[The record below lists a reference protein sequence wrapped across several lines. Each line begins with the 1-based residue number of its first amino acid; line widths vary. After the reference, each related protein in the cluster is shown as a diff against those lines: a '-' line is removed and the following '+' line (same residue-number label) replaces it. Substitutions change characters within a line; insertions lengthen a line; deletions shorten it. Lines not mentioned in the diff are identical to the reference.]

1 MNEELN
7 IKIKIDTSPIT
18 PAINKLKNDISNV
31 NKTLGG
37 SKTSGLNKSMAATT
51 ASSKQLSQSIDK
63 IQATVKNISSGI
75 GGWDFLKAITG
86 AKLLGKAFD
95 KILTSLDGGNGFF
108 SLAIDSFKPSSEV
121 YEYLDWEGME
131 GAWNNFNA
139 FMIDGIDQVRMNI
152 ANAFLKMAR
161 YVRKIPLPKE
171 LDSFFSKLNDTISP
185 KMAIVANGIEKAI
198 KRVFNTLSK
207 VKNFKMPSINDIT
220 NSFVKLGKSI
230 KDIGPNMR
238 KFGANVFSSM
248 SKGLSNLSMSSK
260 SYSKK
265 LAAQIA
271 TSGAA
276 LVGLT
281 VAAGVFAGVGISAAL
296 SVSKLGKEITNSA
309 NRFGFS
315 TKAFQEWSYIM
326 ERSGSTVENLRDLL
340 ENLNSEQGEV
350 ITGSEDAAQN
360 FRNLGISA
368 EEVAKMDSQTLFE
381 TVITRLQGIEDS
393 ALRSGYA
400 YELFGDQASRLMNI
414 INMSSSEMGAMINQY
429 HLLGGAMSGELI
441 ESSSRL
447 QGSIAGM
454 RQAWQGISNT
464 MAAVFIPVVQA
475 VVNWITKAIVIVNLF
490 LKSIFGL
497 DLKSTAKG
505 TEKAATSANKY
516 TGGLKAATK
525 AAEQLKRTTMGFDEL
540 NIVQDPNKGSGGADT
555 GSNSAG
561 FGGDMPSVDDSLLNM
576 DNLNLDSM
584 YAWFEKYKGL
594 IAQITTWSLIVIG
607 VILAVIGAFSL
618 NIPLLM
624 LGASMAG
631 LGIAVGFKSEA
642 FFETWDYLKVVIKAV
657 CEAVGLDVET
667 TTQIIATAF
676 EVVWII
682 IQGIFN
688 AMVATLGV
696 VWETIKGIVSTGL
709 AFIIGLLQ
717 TTWAFI
723 SAGLNIGVSFFNLIC
738 SAIGGIFAILGN
750 LITGDFKGAL
760 DAVMRVWD
768 KAKDFFKA
776 VWDGIAGIFSSVVNW
791 FGNTFAAAWNAITK
805 VFNKAGDFFRGIW
818 NTIKG
823 IFTSIGGATGEAVS
837 RAFSSAINWILEK
850 ATNIINGFVS
860 AINAAIG
867 IINKIPGVKIQKLSR
882 IQVPRLAEGGIATRS
897 VLANIGEAGK
907 EAVLPLENN
916 TEWMDTLADKIAAR
930 NSGPTKIVL
939 QVGEKEL
946 GWATIDS
953 INSITKQTGA
963 IQLTL

>member
-7 IKIKIDTSPIT
+7 IKIKVDTSAIT
-18 PAINKLKNDISNV
+18 PAVNKLKNEVSNV

-37 SKTSGLNKSMAATT
+37 FKTSGLNKSMAATT

-63 IQATVKNISSGI
+63 IQTTVKNISSGI
-75 GGWDFLKAITG
+75 GGWDFVKAITG

-95 KILTSLDGGNGFF
+95 KILSSLDGGNGFL
-108 SLAIDSFKPSSEV
+108 SNAIESFNPNSDIM
-121 YEYLDWEGME
+121 DWEGMDA
-131 GAWNNFNA
+131 AWNNFNISIIEG
-139 FMIDGIDQVRMNI
+139 FDQVRINI
-152 ANAFLKMAR
+152 ANAFTDMAR
-161 YVRKIPLPKE
+161 YVKKIPLPKE

-185 KMAIVANGIEKAI
+185 KMAIVANGIEKAV
-198 KRVFNTLSK
+198 KRVFNTLRK

-220 NSFVKLGKSI
+220 NSFVKMGKSI

-238 KFGANVFSSM
+238 NFGAGVFSSM
-248 SKGLSNLSMSSK
+248 SKGLNSFSLKATASR
-260 SYSKK
+260 
-265 LAAQIA
+265 AAIA
-271 TSGAA
+271 ASGAA
-276 LVGLT
+276 LTGLT
-281 VAAGVFAGVGISAAL
+281 IAAGVFSGVGISAAL
-296 SVSKLGKEITNSA
+296 SVSKLGKEIVNSA

-326 ERSGSTVENLRDLL
+326 EKSGSTVENLRDLL

-368 EEVAKMDSQTLFE
+368 EEAVSMDSQTLFE
-381 TVITRLQGIEDS
+381 TVIARLQGIED
-393 ALRSGYA
+393 ATLRSGYA

-475 VVNWITKAIVIVNLF
+475 VVNWITKAFVVVNLF

-505 TEKAATSANKY
+505 TEKAATSAGKY

-540 NIVQDPNKGSGGADT
+540 NIVQNPNKGGGSADT

-607 VILAVIGAFSL
+607 VILAVIGAFSM
-618 NIPLLM
+618 NVPLFI
-624 LGASMAG
+624 LGASLAG
-631 LGIAVGFKSEA
+631 LGITMGFKSEA
-642 FFETWDYLKVVIKAV
+642 FFETWNYLQVVIQAV
-657 CEAVGLDVET
+657 CEAIGLDVET
-667 TTQIIATAF
+667 TTQIIAKAF
-676 EVVWII
+676 EVVWIV
-682 IQGIFN
+682 IQGIFDV
-688 AMVATLGV
+688 MVATIGV
-696 VWETIKGIVSTGL
+696 VWETIKGVVSVGL

-723 SAGLNIGVSFFNLIC
+723 SAGLNIGLAFFDLIC
-738 SAIGGIFAILGN
+738 SLIGGIFVVLGN
-750 LITGDFKGAL
+750 LITGNFEGAWK
-760 DAVMRVWD
+760 AVSKVWD
-768 KAKDFFKA
+768 KAIDFFKA
-776 VWDGIAGIFSSVVNW
+776 IWDGIAKIFSSVVNW

-805 VFNKAGDFFRGIW
+805 VFNKAGDFFKGIW

-837 RAFSSAINWILEK
+837 KAFSSAINWILDR
-850 ATNIINGFVS
+850 AASIINGFVS
-860 AINAAIG
+860 AINGAIG
-867 IINKIPGVKIQKLSR
+867 IINKIPGVEIRRLSR
-882 IQVPRLAEGGIATRS
+882 IEVPRLAEGGIATRS

-907 EAVLPLENN
+907 EAVLPLEYN

-930 NSGPTKIVL
+930 NGGPTKVVL
-939 QVGEKEL
+939 KVGEKEL

>member
-18 PAINKLKNDISNV
+18 PAINKLKNQVSNV

-95 KILTSLDGGNGFF
+95 KILTATDGGNGFF
-108 SLAIDSFKPSSEV
+108 ANAIESFKPNSDIIE
-121 YEYLDWEGME
+121 WEGMDA
-131 GAWNNFNA
+131 AWNNFNA
-139 FMIDGIDQVRMNI
+139 FMIEGIDQVRINI
-152 ANAFLKMAR
+152 ANAFVDMAR
-161 YVRKIPLPKE
+161 YVKKIPLPKE

-207 VKNFKMPSINDIT
+207 VKNFKIPSINDIT
-220 NSFVKLGKSI
+220 NSFVKMGKSI

-238 KFGANVFSSM
+238 KFGANIFSSM
-248 SKGLSNLSMSSK
+248 SKGLNSFSLSAK
-260 SYSKK
+260 EGT
-265 LAAQIA
+265 AAVA
-271 TSGAA
+271 ASGAA

-281 VAAGVFAGVGISAAL
+281 VAAGVFTGVGISAAL

-315 TKAFQEWSYIM
+315 TKAFQEWSYMM

-505 TEKAATSANKY
+505 TEKAATSAGKY

-642 FFETWDYLKVVIKAV
+642 FFETWDYLKVVIKSV

-696 VWETIKGIVSTGL
+696 VWETIKGIVSVGL
-709 AFIIGLLQ
+709 AYITGLLQ
-717 TTWAFI
+717 TTWAYI
-723 SAGLNIGVSFFNLIC
+723 SAGLNIGLAFFDLIC
-738 SAIGGIFAILGN
+738 SAIGGIFVILGN
-750 LITGDFKGAL
+750 LITGNFEGAWN
-760 DAVMRVWD
+760 AVSKVWD

-776 VWDGIAGIFSSVVNW
+776 VWDGIASIFSSVVNW

-805 VFNKAGDFFRGIW
+805 VFNQAGDFFRGIW

-823 IFTSIGGATGEAVS
+823 IFTSIGGAAGEAVS
-837 RAFSSAINWILEK
+837 KAFSSAINWILDK

-867 IINKIPGVKIQKLSR
+867 IINKIPGVKIQRLSR

>member
-7 IKIKIDTSPIT
+7 IKIKIDTSAIT
-18 PAINKLKNDISNV
+18 PAVNKIKNEMSNV

-63 IQATVKNISSGI
+63 IQTTVKNISSGI
-75 GGWDFLKAITG
+75 SGWDFLKAITG

-108 SLAIDSFKPSSEV
+108 ANAIESFKPNSDIIE
-121 YEYLDWEGME
+121 WEGMDA
-131 GAWNNFNA
+131 AWNNFN
-139 FMIDGIDQVRMNI
+139 ISVIEGIDQIRINI
-152 ANAFLKMAR
+152 ANAFVNMAR
-161 YVRKIPLPKE
+161 YIKKIPLPKE
-171 LDSFFSKLNDTISP
+171 LDSFFSRLNDTISP
-185 KMAIVANGIEKAI
+185 KMAIVASGIEKSI

-220 NSFVKLGKSI
+220 NSFVKMGKSI

-248 SKGLSNLSMSSK
+248 SKGLNSFSLSA
-260 SYSKK
+260 KK
-265 LAAQIA
+265 GTAAVA
-271 TSGAA
+271 ASGAA

-281 VAAGVFAGVGISAAL
+281 VAAGIFAGVGISAAL

-315 TKAFQEWSYIM
+315 TKAFQEWSYMM

-381 TVITRLQGIEDS
+381 TVITRLQGIED
-393 ALRSGYA
+393 ATLRSGYA

-429 HLLGGAMSGELI
+429 NLLGGAMSGELI
-441 ESSSRL
+441 ESSTRL

-454 RQAWQGISNT
+454 KQAWQGISNT

-475 VVNWITKAIVIVNLF
+475 VVNWITKAFVVVNLF
-490 LKSIFGL
+490 FKSIFGL

-505 TEKAATSANKY
+505 TEKALNSTKQY
-516 TGGLKAATK
+516 TGGLKSATK

-540 NIVQDPNKGSGGADT
+540 NIVQDPNKGGGADT

-594 IAQITTWSLIVIG
+594 IAQITTWSLIIIG
-607 VILAVIGAFSL
+607 VILAVIGAFSM
-618 NIPLLM
+618 NIPLFI

-631 LGIAVGFKSEA
+631 LGISVGFKSEA
-642 FFETWDYLKVVIKAV
+642 FFETWNYLQVVIRAV
-657 CEAVGLDVET
+657 CEAIGLDVET

-682 IQGIFN
+682 IQGIFDV
-688 AMVATLGV
+688 MVATIGV
-696 VWETIKGIVSTGL
+696 VWETIKGIISVGL
-709 AFIIGLLQ
+709 AYIIGLLQ

-723 SAGLNIGVSFFNLIC
+723 SAGLNIGLAFFDLIC
-738 SAIGGIFAILGN
+738 SLIGGIFVVLGN
-750 LITGDFKGAL
+750 LITGNFEGAL
-760 DAVMRVWD
+760 NAVKKVWG

-823 IFTSIGGATGEAVS
+823 IFTSIGGAAGEAVS
-837 RAFSSAINWILEK
+837 KAFASAINWILDK

-867 IINKIPGVKIQKLSR
+867 IINKIPGVEIRRLSR
-882 IQVPRLAEGGIATRS
+882 IEVPRLAEGGIATRS

-907 EAVLPLENN
+907 EAVLPLEYN

-930 NSGPTKIVL
+930 NGGPTKVVL
-939 QVGEKEL
+939 QVNDKEL

>member
-7 IKIKIDTSPIT
+7 IKIKVDTSSIT
-18 PAINKLKNDISNV
+18 PTINKLKNEVSNV

-95 KILTSLDGGNGFF
+95 KIILATDGGHGFF
-108 SLAIDSFKPSSEV
+108 ANAIESFKPNSDIIE
-121 YEYLDWEGME
+121 WEGMDA
-131 GAWNNFNA
+131 AWNNFNA
-139 FMIDGIDQVRMNI
+139 FMIEGIDQVRINI
-152 ANAFLKMAR
+152 ANAFTDMAR
-161 YVRKIPLPKE
+161 LVGKIPLPKE

-185 KMAIVANGIEKAI
+185 KIAIVANGIEKAI

-207 VKNFKMPSINDIT
+207 VKNFKIPSINDIT
-220 NSFVKLGKSI
+220 NSFVKMGKSI

-248 SKGLSNLSMSSK
+248 SKGLNSFSLSAK
-260 SYSKK
+260 QGT
-265 LAAQIA
+265 AAVA
-271 TSGAA
+271 ASGAA

-381 TVITRLQGIEDS
+381 TVITRLQGIED
-393 ALRSGYA
+393 ATLRSGYA

-505 TEKAATSANKY
+505 TEKAATSAGKY

-561 FGGDMPSVDDSLLNM
+561 FGGDMPSIDDSMLNM

-688 AMVATLGV
+688 AMVATIGV
-696 VWETIKGIVSTGL
+696 VWETIKGTVSVGL

-837 RAFSSAINWILEK
+837 KAFSSAINWILEK

-907 EAVLPLENN
+907 EAVLPLEYN

-930 NSGPTKIVL
+930 NGGPTKVVL